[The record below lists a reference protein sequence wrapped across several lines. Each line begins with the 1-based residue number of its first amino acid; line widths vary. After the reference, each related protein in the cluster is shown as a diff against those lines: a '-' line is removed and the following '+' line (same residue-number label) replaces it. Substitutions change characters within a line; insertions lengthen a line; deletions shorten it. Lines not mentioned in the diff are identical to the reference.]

1 MDYAG
6 RRSGNTRLPARRSQ
20 FFRRPIRTRKLSVYF
35 SGPRHG
41 GTDFA
46 VERRD
51 RSPYDQFAWIGRRD
65 IGPPVALRGQ
75 GPDSATHDPYS
86 SPAESGF
93 APRPAHQQPLLPP
106 APSTTHS

>member
-6 RRSGNTRLPARRSQ
+6 RRSGTTRLPTRRSQ
-20 FFRRPIRTRKLSVYF
+20 FFSKPIRTRKLSVYF

-41 GTDFA
+41 GTHFA
-46 VERRD
+46 VEQRD
-51 RSPYDQFAWIGRRD
+51 RSPYDQLARIGRRD

-75 GPDSATHDPYS
+75 RPNSATHDPYS

-93 APRPAHQQPLLPP
+93 SPRPAR
-106 APSTTHS
+106 